1 AEQMAY
7 SVEKLLDENDDKLP
21 DDVKSEVR
29 ADLDALKTALAGTDD
44 AAVDAAT
51 ERLQASQGKLGE
63 AIYANQDEAPTDDAP
78 ESTKDDEDIID
89 AEVVD
94 DEDDKSDDKDDKK

>member
-1 AEQMAY
+1 M
-7 SVEKLLDENDDKLP
+7 
-21 DDVKSEVR
+21 
-29 ADLDALKTALAGTDD
+29 
-44 AAVDAAT
+44 DAAT

-63 AIYANQDEAPTDDAP
+63 AIYANQADAPVDDAP

-94 DEDDKSDDKDDKK
+94 DEDDTKADDKDDKK